1 MLDKILDYPPLWDLS
16 RFFLDLTCGLY
27 RKRIALL
34 KASGL
39 VKDNASVL
47 DIGCGTGLF
56 AEVTQG
62 DYLGIDLNHRSI
74 TRAMKK
80 KFKTKKTFRCVDLN
94 LVQKELPKFDVILIA
109 DVLHHLD
116 NQGCVDLLKTSL
128 KLTNKYLV
136 SFEPVFKKELTL
148 LEKCIKYLSMDVLGI
163 RLDLVQIP
171 EVIKSISGWIEER
184 NWGNYIVLS
193 NANDVVTARRNVKVR
208 NATNSSSLTVAD
220 GISLVL
226 LSRLRGH
233 PLKKRVYGPDLMLE
247 LLKSAEM
254 KGCSNFFYGTTQI
267 TLDLLI
273 DNLRVKFPRLKIAG
287 AYSPPFAPLSAEED
301 EKIIELINKTSPEI
315 IWVGLGT
322 PKQQLW
328 MYEHRDKLKVPVML
342 GVGAA
347 FDFFA
352 GIKPQAP
359 RWIREIG
366 FEWLF
371 RLITEPKR
379 LWRRYLINN
388 LLFIYYVAGELIFK
402 VIPST
407 GSKPKQ

>member
-148 LEKCIKYLSMDVLGI
+148 LEKWFMRHDKGENFRYPD
-163 RLDLVQIP
+163 
-171 EVIKSISGWIEER
+171 E
-184 NWGNYIVLS
+184 
-193 NANDVVTARRNVKVR
+193 
-208 NATNSSSLTVAD
+208 
-220 GISLVL
+220 
-226 LSRLRGH
+226 LR
-233 PLKKRVYGPDLMLE
+233 
-247 LLKSAEM
+247 
-254 KGCSNFFYGTTQI
+254 Q
-267 TLDLLI
+267 
-273 DNLRVKFPRLKIAG
+273 
-287 AYSPPFAPLSAEED
+287 
-301 EKIIELINKTSPEI
+301 
-315 IWVGLGT
+315 
-322 PKQQLW
+322 
-328 MYEHRDKLKVPVML
+328 
-342 GVGAA
+342 
-347 FDFFA
+347 
-352 GIKPQAP
+352 
-359 RWIREIG
+359 
-366 FEWLF
+366 LF
-371 RLITEPKR
+371 RLSGYTIIEYRDMR
-379 LWRRYLINN
+379 LGFLSVHLTVCNMSN
-388 LLFIYYVAGELIFK
+388 
-402 VIPST
+402 T
-407 GSKPKQ
+407 